1 MITIDNKI
9 KQGEIMKIQFKIIES
24 GRIYTDKFGRVW
36 QMIKFENWCGW
47 NLYCFNNEDDFQ
59 NSDYIKYEAWC
70 DGGHTI
76 QTAKRF
82 IEVNIN
88 REGICGKNPLF
99 KEVI

>member
-1 MITIDNKI
+1 MKNI
-9 KQGEIMKIQFKIIES
+9 KTKNEGENMKIQFKITGF

-36 QMIKFENWCGW
+36 QMIKSDYWGW
-47 NLYCFNNEDDFQ
+47 NLYCFDNEDDFR

-70 DGGHTI
+70 DGGYTI

-82 IEVNIN
+82 IEGNIN

-99 KEVI
+99 KEVA